1 MDDLGIVNGVQ
12 GGEVS
17 GLEFTFLSREK
28 DKYSNVLINRNRIL
42 LIEGEDPTKKVKLG
56 CYQISKIGSEV
67 LSLGD
72 FSADEVYM
80 KEIGEQI
87 KKQGFGVKIAQWVE
101 THAEYGQYF
110 NARPI

>member
-17 GLEFTFLSREK
+17 GLQLQFNSRETEK
-28 DKYSNVLINRNRIL
+28 FSNELINRNQIL
-42 LIEGEDPTKKVKLG
+42 LIEADDPNKKLALG
-56 CYQISKIGSEV
+56 CYQISQIGAEV

-72 FSADEVYM
+72 FSANEKYM
-80 KEIGEQI
+80 TELGEEI
-87 KKQGFGVKIAQWVE
+87 KKQGFDVKIALWIQ
-101 THAEYGQYF
+101 THAEHGHYF